1 MRHDLD
7 PGPNELR
14 GRKTE
19 AKMTMRISRR
29 TFASGLVGM
38 AAAGSLPLLA
48 PPARADTLT
57 LEARTGSAQLVPP
70 DYPATPIWG
79 YEGQVPGPVIRVRQ
93 GERVRRRFVNELP
106 QASTVHWHGIR
117 IENAMDGV
125 PELTQAAVPPG
136 GSFLYDFVAPD
147 AGTYWY
153 HSHNRTWEQ
162 LARGLYGALIVEE
175 ADGGPEVDR
184 DELLLIDDWR
194 LTPEAQIDQRF
205 GAMGDR
211 SHGGRLGNWVTI
223 NGASGWRRE
232 VRRHERLRLRLA
244 NAANARILVLELH
257 GLEGWVVA
265 LDGQP
270 LAAPEPV
277 GRLLLAPGQ
286 RADLIVDA
294 TAEEGS
300 DSFLVSLER
309 DGGYAIATFPVDGIM
324 RPQRLAAPP
333 ALEPNPVS
341 PLRGLAAARPARL
354 LMQGGAMGGM
364 QSAIMGGRE
373 TEILEMAAHGKVWAF
388 NGVADFPAHPLLE
401 LATGERARIAIVNET
416 AWPHAMHLHG
426 HHFRRIGEDGTIGP
440 LRDTLLLDRQET
452 AEIAF
457 VADNPGDW
465 LLHCHMPEHSAG
477 GMETWIRVG

>member
-1 MRHDLD
+1 
-7 PGPNELR
+7 
-14 GRKTE
+14 
-19 AKMTMRISRR
+19 
-29 TFASGLVGM
+29 M
-38 AAAGSLPLLA
+38 AAAGGLPLLV
-48 PPARADTLT
+48 PPARADTPT

-79 YEGQVPGPVIRVRQ
+79 YEGRVPGPVIRVRQ

-162 LARGLYGALIVEE
+162 LARGLYGALIVED

-223 NGASGWRRE
+223 NGVSGWRRE

-270 LAAPEPV
+270 LAAHEPV
-277 GRLLLAPGQ
+277 GRLLLAPAQ

-294 TAEEGS
+294 TAGEGS
-300 DSFLVSLER
+300 DAFLVSLER
-309 DGGYAIATFPVDGIM
+309 DGGYAIATFRVDGIM

-341 PLRGLAAARPARL
+341 PLRGLADARRARL
-354 LMQGGAMGGM
+354 LMQGGGG
-364 QSAIMGGRE
+364 GC
-373 TEILEMAAHGKVWAF
+373 F
-388 NGVADFPAHPLLE
+388 HPS
-401 LATGERARIAIVNET
+401 
-416 AWPHAMHLHG
+416 W
-426 HHFRRIGEDGTIGP
+426 
-440 LRDTLLLDRQET
+440 
-452 AEIAF
+452 
-457 VADNPGDW
+457 
-465 LLHCHMPEHSAG
+465 
-477 GMETWIRVG
+477 

>member
-1 MRHDLD
+1 MTPTLD
-7 PGPNELR
+7 PNELR

-19 AKMTMRISRR
+19 LKMTIRISRR

-38 AAAGSLPLLA
+38 AAAGGLPLLA
-48 PPARADTLT
+48 PPARADTPT
-57 LEARTGSAQLVPP
+57 LEARAGSAQLVP

-79 YEGQVPGPVIRVRQ
+79 YEGRVPGPVIRVRQ

-117 IENAMDGV
+117 IENVMDGV

-162 LARGLYGALIVEE
+162 LARGLYGALIVED

-223 NGASGWRRE
+223 NGVSDWRRE

-257 GLEGWVVA
+257 GLA
-265 LDGQP
+265 D
-270 LAAPEPV
+270 A
-277 GRLLLAPGQ
+277 R
-286 RADLIVDA
+286 RAW
-294 TAEEGS
+294 
-300 DSFLVSLER
+300 
-309 DGGYAIATFPVDGIM
+309 
-324 RPQRLAAPP
+324 
-333 ALEPNPVS
+333 
-341 PLRGLAAARPARL
+341 L
-354 LMQGGAMGGM
+354 LMQGGGG
-364 QSAIMGGRE
+364 GC
-373 TEILEMAAHGKVWAF
+373 F
-388 NGVADFPAHPLLE
+388 HPS
-401 LATGERARIAIVNET
+401 
-416 AWPHAMHLHG
+416 W
-426 HHFRRIGEDGTIGP
+426 
-440 LRDTLLLDRQET
+440 
-452 AEIAF
+452 
-457 VADNPGDW
+457 
-465 LLHCHMPEHSAG
+465 
-477 GMETWIRVG
+477 

>member
-1 MRHDLD
+1 MTSTRVRKSCGD
-7 PGPNELR
+7 
-14 GRKTE
+14 GRPKL
-19 AKMTMRISRR
+19 KMTMRISRR
-29 TFASGLVGM
+29 TLGSGLVGM
-38 AAAGSLPLLA
+38 AAAGGLPLLA
-48 PPARADTLT
+48 PPARADTPT

-79 YEGQVPGPVIRVRQ
+79 YEGRVPGPVIRVRQ

-153 HSHNRTWEQ
+153 HSHNRTWER
-162 LARGLYGALIVEE
+162 LARGLYGALIVED

-205 GAMGDR
+205 R
-211 SHGGRLGNWVTI
+211 RHGRPLAR
-223 NGASGWRRE
+223 GASRQLGDHQRRE

-270 LAAPEPV
+270 LAAHEPV
-277 GRLLLAPGQ
+277 GRLPAGAWAA
-286 RADLIVDA
+286 R
-294 TAEEGS
+294 GS
-300 DSFLVSLER
+300 DRRR
-309 DGGYAIATFPVDGIM
+309 DRRGGIGRIPRLARTRRRLCDRDLPRGRHHAA
-324 RPQRLAAPP
+324 QRLAAPP

-341 PLRGLAAARPARL
+341 PLRGLAGARCARL
-354 LMQGGAMGGM
+354 LMQGGGG
-364 QSAIMGGRE
+364 GC
-373 TEILEMAAHGKVWAF
+373 F
-388 NGVADFPAHPLLE
+388 HPS
-401 LATGERARIAIVNET
+401 
-416 AWPHAMHLHG
+416 W
-426 HHFRRIGEDGTIGP
+426 
-440 LRDTLLLDRQET
+440 
-452 AEIAF
+452 
-457 VADNPGDW
+457 
-465 LLHCHMPEHSAG
+465 
-477 GMETWIRVG
+477 

>member
-1 MRHDLD
+1 
-7 PGPNELR
+7 
-14 GRKTE
+14 
-19 AKMTMRISRR
+19 MTMRISRR
-29 TFASGLVGM
+29 AFNGGLVGL
-38 AAAGSLPLLA
+38 AAAGSTA
-48 PPARADTLT
+48 FGVEPARADVPT
-57 LEARTGSAQLVPP
+57 LEANTGFAQLAPP
-70 DYPATPIWG
+70 ELPATPIWG
-79 YEGQVPGPVIRVRQ
+79 YGGQVPGPVVRVRQ
-93 GERVRRRFVNELP
+93 GERVERRFVNSLP

-117 IENAMDGV
+117 IDNAMDGV
-125 PELTQAAVPPG
+125 PDLTQSAVPPG
-136 GSFLYDFVAPD
+136 GSYLYDFVVPD

-184 DELLLIDDWR
+184 DEIMLIDDWR
-194 LTPEAQIDQRF
+194 LTQEAQIDSNF

-211 SHGGRLGNWVTI
+211 SHGGRIGNWVTI
-223 NGASGWRRE
+223 NGAGEWRVE
-232 VRRHERLRLRLA
+232 VGRHERLRLRLA
-244 NAANARILVLELH
+244 NAANARILVLGLH

-270 LAAPEPV
+270 LAVPEPLE
-277 GRLLLAPGQ
+277 RLLLAPAQ

-300 DSFLVSLER
+300 DAFLVSLER
-309 DGGYAIATFPVDGIM
+309 DGAYRIASFRVDGTM
-324 RPQRLAAPP
+324 RPRPHAAPAP
-333 ALEPNPVS
+333 LEPNPVAS
-341 PLRGLAAARPARL
+341 LRGLAEARSARL

-373 TEILEMAAHGKVWAF
+373 TDIRDMVARGRVWAF
-388 NGVADFPAHPLLE
+388 NGVADFAAHPLLD
-401 LATGERARIAIVNET
+401 LASGETARIAIVNET

-426 HHFRRIGEDGTIGP
+426 HHFRRIDGDGNVGP
-440 LRDTLLLDRQET
+440 LRDTLLLDRQES

-457 VADNPGDW
+457 VADNPGNW